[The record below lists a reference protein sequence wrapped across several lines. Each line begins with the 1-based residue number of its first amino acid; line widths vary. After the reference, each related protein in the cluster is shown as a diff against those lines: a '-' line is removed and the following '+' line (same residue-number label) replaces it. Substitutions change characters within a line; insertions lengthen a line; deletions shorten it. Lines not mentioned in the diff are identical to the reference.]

1 MRVFAMELFTKLVA
15 LNWMAAGVS
24 IIPDGL
30 KHDGSVLRLSPNSKG
45 SQHNEQARSF
55 LRAGVRQLPCDH
67 TTGESKSLMHKSV
80 YQRFDFETGSV
91 LLYDRIGEYR
101 PDNVRIHVDL
111 KHYLIGST
119 ADPQCT
125 ADDIEQK
132 WENAAAL
139 GDFRHATELCFS
151 TDCGSSLHSPV
162 PLLDA
167 TRLKFCSTRVAD
179 TAKRL
184 LAAYSGREVAN
195 AKTDRPLRRMIT
207 LLRVDVGSVGKKH
220 RFKNRFSL
228 FFSNGTLG

>member
-1 MRVFAMELFTKLVA
+1 MELFTKLVA

-67 TTGESKSLMHKSV
+67 TTGESKSPMHKSV
-80 YQRFDFETGSV
+80 YQRFDFEAGSV

-167 TRLKFCSTRVAD
+167 TRLKVLLDACRRYRETTARRLFRQRSRQRENGQTASTHDHVVESRRG
-179 TAKRL
+179 KCWQ
-184 LAAYSGREVAN
+184 
-195 AKTDRPLRRMIT
+195 KTP
-207 LLRVDVGSVGKKH
+207 
-220 RFKNRFSL
+220 F
-228 FFSNGTLG
+228 

>member
-1 MRVFAMELFTKLVA
+1 
-15 LNWMAAGVS
+15 MAAGVS

-167 TRLKFCSTRVAD
+167 TRPKVLLDASHPKAGSRRSCAGTARAARSRPVVALPECATSNANNGESRPD
-179 TAKRL
+179 
-184 LAAYSGREVAN
+184 AN
-195 AKTDRPLRRMIT
+195 AQGCRA
-207 LLRVDVGSVGKKH
+207 G
-220 RFKNRFSL
+220 
-228 FFSNGTLG
+228 